1 MARWGLLVVG
11 MVVLM
16 AGWVGGGPAVTP
28 LEWPGEPIPAK
39 VLMIGLKDGRFLG
52 YAVADLEERALKIY
66 RRGHISFQVEW
77 AQGGSITARGDVL
90 IRDGRVGYLV
100 PGGDFTEPSIP
111 VRPSRYVPERDG
123 IAPYMGFVTDPSGSL
138 VWVSQY
144 IYMPGLWPDQG
155 GTRHRIKETGV
166 DLFNVDTGEIILT
179 ADIHGDWGASGI
191 LEGGLL
197 LRERH
202 NRVIKVNRYTIDSTV
217 LEEPGRILILR
228 PDGSKHYVTPNL
240 DETPNLDGPAEGWR
254 QGFGMVRVY
263 GSHFALRRKDN
274 GEMVVVDAE
283 TSATYPVN
291 KPSPGTWTFAGLPT
305 IPIESSSSTNSD
317 TFVRGFRTRASE
329 RSLDDWTLYQIR
341 LSDQSVSRIYSRP
354 GPLPNE
360 SRSWSAFF
368 AKSVADGTAVLA
380 FTGWPVSPD
389 NDAVI
394 NVISPSGEL
403 IPVAAVPDDFFILDA
418 S

>member
-1 MARWGLLVVG
+1 MFPS
-11 MVVLM
+11 VL
-16 AGWVGGGPAVTP
+16 
-28 LEWPGEPIPAK
+28 
-39 VLMIGLKDGRFLG
+39 
-52 YAVADLEERALKIY
+52 
-66 RRGHISFQVEW
+66 
-77 AQGGSITARGDVL
+77 GS
-90 IRDGRVGYLV
+90 
-100 PGGDFTEPSIP
+100 PP
-111 VRPSRYVPERDG
+111 
-123 IAPYMGFVTDPSGSL
+123 PYMGFVTDPSGSL
-138 VWVSQY
+138 VWILQN

-155 GTRHRIKETGV
+155 GTRRRIKEKWV

-263 GSHFALRRKDN
+263 GRYFALLRRDN
-274 GEMVVVDAE
+274 RETVVVDAE
-283 TSATYPVN
+283 TGATYPIP

-329 RSLDDWTLYQIR
+329 RSLDYWSLYQIR
-341 LSDQSVSRIYSRP
+341 LSDQSVSRIYPRP
-354 GPLPNE
+354 GPLPSE
-360 SRSWSAFF
+360 SRSLGSFF